1 MFTVSKGI
9 LKVYTPAAQTADVLI
24 TGDVATYIT
33 AAHVALNIPPVE
45 MVVGRFV
52 AVLSFGYMPDDN
64 VIIAVWNAASIPLS
78 FQKMKQTEIDFG
90 TAPVAEK
97 EFTVTDTDV
106 TATSRIVGCI
116 AYVAPTGKELDELE
130 FDAIDL
136 KFAPAAGS
144 FKIYAKGLE
153 GYVSDKF
160 KVYYIVDKGV

>member
-1 MFTVSKGI
+1 MSQYKAI
-9 LKVYTPAAQTADVLI
+9 LKAYNAVTHTATVFLMSSFN
-24 TGDVATYIT
+24 TYLYSVP
-33 AAHVALNIPPVE
+33 VALNIPPSE
-45 MVVGRFV
+45 MIADRYVCLTAFSS
-52 AVLSFGYMPDDN
+52 AFTDC
-64 VIIAVWNAASIPLS
+64 VITAVWNAASIPLS

-97 EFTVTDTDV
+97 EFTVTDADV
-106 TATSRIVGCI
+106 TATSRIVGCV

-130 FDAIDL
+130 CDAIDL
-136 KFAPAAGS
+136 KFSPAAGS